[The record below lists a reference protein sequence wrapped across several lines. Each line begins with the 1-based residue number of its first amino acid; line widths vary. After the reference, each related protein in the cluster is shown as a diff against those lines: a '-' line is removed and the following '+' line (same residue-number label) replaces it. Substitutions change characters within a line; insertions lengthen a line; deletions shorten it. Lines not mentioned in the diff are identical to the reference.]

1 MPPSLWM
8 GIHMA
13 VGCILVAIT
22 AVRFLLLAM
31 PTEGAV
37 PEFSALAGYT
47 LYSKPCCW
55 CRLPLCLQQEL

>member
-1 MPPSLWM
+1 
-8 GIHMA
+8 MA

-37 PEFSALAGYT
+37 SEFSALAGYT